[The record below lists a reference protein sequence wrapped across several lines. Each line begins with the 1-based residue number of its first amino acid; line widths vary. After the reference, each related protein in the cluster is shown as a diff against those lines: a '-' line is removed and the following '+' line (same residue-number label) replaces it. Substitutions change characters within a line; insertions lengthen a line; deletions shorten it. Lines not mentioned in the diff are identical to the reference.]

1 MAVYAPSGQ
10 ARFGQLAWPALR
22 RRPAV
27 RPPRP
32 ERLVLALA
40 LAFPIAVAALSLPRL
55 GGAGDAATRAA
66 SARPASGAPPIA
78 GRLPTTVLTPPP
90 PLQAT
95 NRPRD
100 VAGGPG
106 GAQVAGPASAGAILA
121 ARTYVVQ
128 RGDELRHIAAEH
140 GVSVLA
146 LLSVNEVRDRDS
158 LRIGQVLKLP

>member
-1 MAVYAPSGQ
+1 MAAPTPSGP
-10 ARFGQLAWPALR
+10 ARPAVR

-27 RPPRP
+27 RPPRL

-40 LAFPIAVAALSLPRL
+40 LAFPIAVAVLSFPHLA
-55 GGAGDAATRAA
+55 GMGDAGARVA
-66 SARPASGAPPIA
+66 SARPLSGAPPIA
-78 GRLPTTVLTPPP
+78 SRLSTTTVTPPP
-90 PLQAT
+90 TLEAASHT
-95 NRPRD
+95 RD
-100 VAGGPG
+100 VAREPA
-106 GAQVAGPASAGAILA
+106 GAHPVGPASAGATPV

-140 GVSVLA
+140 GVSVSA